1 MVKHQR
7 LEGTRVTILNIVQ
20 LMNDETG
27 LYYVQ
32 LFLVKLYESVLLEHL
47 LSNLLVIHLI
57 VKSINCSN
65 MLLDWFMHYYPET
78 GSKRGIIVSS
88 FWKDLQHS
96 YIHLSTYFLIRTLAD
111 LYWLRIPSWYHLY
124 VSLWY
129 FNLSSIQSINL

>member
-65 MLLDWFMHYYPET
+65 MLLD
-78 GSKRGIIVSS
+78 
-88 FWKDLQHS
+88 
-96 YIHLSTYFLIRTLAD
+96 
-111 LYWLRIPSWYHLY
+111 
-124 VSLWY
+124 
-129 FNLSSIQSINL
+129 

>member
-7 LEGTRVTILNIVQ
+7 LEGTQVTILNIVQ

-65 MLLDWFMHYYPET
+65 MLLD
-78 GSKRGIIVSS
+78 
-88 FWKDLQHS
+88 
-96 YIHLSTYFLIRTLAD
+96 
-111 LYWLRIPSWYHLY
+111 
-124 VSLWY
+124 
-129 FNLSSIQSINL
+129 